1 MEPQQTNW
9 IVNNDQ
15 FGSSCIQIH
24 AAVPTSVPEIHTADV
39 RQREHTANVPLSL
52 LKRMQKY
59 FPVQVFLRV
68 AYLDFYATDLHGTR
82 TNQLEIQ

>member
-9 IVNNDQ
+9 MVNNDQ
-15 FGSSCIQIH
+15 FGASCIQIH
-24 AAVPTSVPEIHTADV
+24 AAVPDIHTADV
-39 RQREHTANVPLSL
+39 RCEYTVNVPLSL

-59 FPVQVFLRV
+59 FPVQVFYRV
-68 AYLDFYATDLHGTR
+68 AYLDFCATDLHGTR

>member
-9 IVNNDQ
+9 MVNNDQ
-15 FGSSCIQIH
+15 FGASCIQIH
-24 AAVPTSVPEIHTADV
+24 AAVPEIHVHTVDV

>member
-15 FGSSCIQIH
+15 FGASCIQIH
-24 AAVPTSVPEIHTADV
+24 AAVPEIHTAEV

-59 FPVQVFLRV
+59 FPVQVFFGV